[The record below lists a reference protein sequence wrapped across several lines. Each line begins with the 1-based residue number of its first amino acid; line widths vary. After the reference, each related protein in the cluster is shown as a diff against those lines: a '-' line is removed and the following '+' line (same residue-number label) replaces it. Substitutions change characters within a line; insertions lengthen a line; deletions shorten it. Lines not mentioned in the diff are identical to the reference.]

1 MKKYYS
7 VLLLLMLAFAS
18 TAQVK
23 NDSFGGRFID
33 ALHNGKKIT
42 IVTMGTSLTGG
53 EWRWPDVMMNDWLN
67 LEFPGQATCF
77 NEGVSASSSGVGPEN
92 NPSLSGLGKISSVI
106 AHKPD
111 VVFIEFAINDAYLP
125 YNISPKE
132 SKKNLN
138 AIIDQIYKANPKTE
152 IILQTMNSVID
163 KVGFG
168 LHATERPKLAEYM
181 QGYLDVAKARG
192 LLIVDHY
199 PNWMKLMKDDPVHF
213 DQLVPDGIHPQLTGY
228 KEILLPELKKT
239 LVLFSRSFPKYKNP
253 KLPVEERVK
262 DLIAKMTPEE
272 KFWQL
277 FMIPGD
283 LTDGKEKYKDGIFG
297 FQVSAKGGADAGSQ
311 ILDYS
316 TASNA
321 KETVKLINSIQKYF
335 IEKTRLGIP
344 IIAFDEALHGLV
356 RDGATAFPQS
366 IALSSSWD
374 IPLMK
379 QVSTAIALETKSRG
393 IRQILSPVVNVATD
407 VRWGRVEETYGED
420 PFLSSE
426 MGVAFVSSFENR
438 GVITTPKHF
447 LANSGDGGRD
457 SYPIDLNERLLE
469 EIYFPPFKAC
479 FTRGGS
485 RSVMTSYNT
494 ISGSP
499 CTANNWLLNEKLKK
513 EMNFSG
519 FIISDANAVGGA
531 NALHYTAK
539 DYPDASANAM
549 NNGLDVIFQT
559 AYDHY
564 KLFQP
569 PFLEGRI
576 ADKTIDEAVA
586 RVLRLKFELGLFEN
600 PYTNEEE
607 VNKWNG
613 NPDHKLL
620 AREAAQKGMVLL
632 KNKNN
637 ILPLNKTTKTIAVIG
652 TDAIE
657 ARLGGYSGPGNGKV
671 NILEG
676 IKNKI
681 SKSADVSYTAGCGRN
696 SPEWAAVPSANLFTT
711 EKGKISNG
719 LLGEYFNN
727 VQLNGKPVL
736 TRIDNEI
743 DFGWTLYAP
752 DPAINYD
759 FYSVKWTGK
768 IKSPTTGTFK
778 IGIEGNDGY
787 RLYLDGKLIVDNW
800 KSQTFT
806 TQLAD
811 YHFEKDKAYDIR
823 IEFFESQGYA
833 KFKLVWNI
841 GVNNEWQKKIDE
853 AVAASKKSDVAVIV
867 VGIEEGESLDR
878 AYLNLPG
885 HQEEMI
891 NQVAATGKPVVVVLI
906 GGSAITMS
914 KWINNVSSVLDAWY
928 PGEDGGNAVANVLF
942 GDYNPAGRLPITF
955 PVFEGQLPLVYNH
968 KSTGRTDD
976 YVNLNGQ
983 PLFPFGFGLSYS
995 NFEYSNLKFER
1006 KHFRKGESTTVYCT
1020 IKNTSS
1026 RAGDEVVQLYVRD
1039 LLSSIAQ
1046 PIKQLKG
1053 FQRISLKAGEEKEIS
1068 FAITP
1073 ETLQMLNSEMKWVV
1087 EPGEFRIM
1095 IGASSKDIRL
1105 RDVVNVTE

>member
-1 MKKYYS
+1 
-7 VLLLLMLAFAS
+7 MLAFAG

-23 NDSFGGRFID
+23 N
-33 ALHNGKKIT
+33 N
-42 IVTMGTSLTGG
+42 
-53 EWRWPDVMMNDWLN
+53 
-67 LEFPGQATCF
+67 
-77 NEGVSASSSGVGPEN
+77 SSG
-92 NPSLSGLGKISSVI
+92 I
-106 AHKPD
+106 
-111 VVFIEFAINDAYLP
+111 
-125 YNISPKE
+125 
-132 SKKNLN
+132 
-138 AIIDQIYKANPKTE
+138 
-152 IILQTMNSVID
+152 
-163 KVGFG
+163 
-168 LHATERPKLAEYM
+168 
-181 QGYLDVAKARG
+181 
-192 LLIVDHY
+192 
-199 PNWMKLMKDDPVHF
+199 
-213 DQLVPDGIHPQLTGY
+213 
-228 KEILLPELKKT
+228 
-239 LVLFSRSFPKYKNP
+239 PKYKNP
-253 KLPVEERVK
+253 KLSVEERVK
-262 DLIAKMTPEE
+262 DLISIMTPEE

-277 FMIPGD
+277 FMVPGD
-283 LTDGKEKYKDGIFG
+283 LTDGKERYKNGIFG
-297 FQVSAKGGADAGSQ
+297 LQVSAKGGADGGAQ

-316 TASNA
+316 AAGNA
-321 KETVKLINSIQKYF
+321 QETVKLINSIQKYF
-335 IEKTRLGIP
+335 VEETRLGIP

-356 RDGATAFPQS
+356 RDGATIFPQS
-366 IALSSSWD
+366 IALASSWD
-374 IPLMK
+374 VPLMER
-379 QVSTAIALETKSRG
+379 VSTAIALETKSRG

-420 PFLSSE
+420 PFLSAE
-426 MGVAFVSSFENR
+426 MGVAFVSSFEKM

-457 SYPIDLNERLLE
+457 SYPIDLNERILE

-485 RSVMTSYNT
+485 RSVMTSYNS
-494 ISGSP
+494 IGGSP
-499 CTANNWLLNEKLKK
+499 CSANNWLLNEKLKK

-531 NALHYTAK
+531 NVLHYTAN

-549 NNGLDVIFQT
+549 NNGLDVIFQS
-559 AYDHY
+559 HY
-564 KLFQP
+564 EHYQLFQP
-569 PFLEGRI
+569 PFLDGRI
-576 ADKTIDEAVA
+576 ADKTMDEALA

-600 PYTNEEE
+600 PYTKEEE

-613 NPDHKLL
+613 NPNHKLL

-637 ILPLNKTTKTIAVIG
+637 ILPLNKAIESIAVIG
-652 TDAIE
+652 TDAVE
-657 ARLGGYSGPGNGKV
+657 ARLGGYSGEGNGKV

-676 IKNKI
+676 IRNKLV
-681 SKSADVSYTAGCGRN
+681 KSANVSYTDGCGR
-696 SPEWAAVPSANLFTT
+696 STPEWVTVPSANLFATVNG
-711 EKGKISNG
+711 EKSNG

-727 VQLNGKPVL
+727 VQLTGKPII
-736 TRIDNEI
+736 TRIDNAI
-743 DFGWTLYAP
+743 DFGWTLYGP

-768 IKSPTTGTFK
+768 IKSPATGTFK

-787 RLYLDGKLIVDNW
+787 RLFMNGKLIIDNW

-811 YHFEKDKAYDIR
+811 YYFEKDKLYDIR

-841 GVNNEWQKKIDE
+841 GVTNEWQKKIDE
-853 AVAASKKSDVAVIV
+853 AVAAAKNADVAVIV
-867 VGIEEGESLDR
+867 AGIEEGESFDR

-914 KWINNVSSVLDAWY
+914 KWINNVSSVLNAWY
-928 PGEDGGNAVANVLF
+928 PGEDGGHAVANVLF

-968 KSTGRTDD
+968 KPTGRTDD

-995 NFEYSNLKFER
+995 SFEYSNLRFE
-1006 KHFRKGESTTVYCT
+1006 KKQFDKGDSTMVYCT
-1020 IKNTSS
+1020 VKNTSS
-1026 RAGDEVVQLYVRD
+1026 RDGDEVVQLYVRD

-1053 FQRISLKAGEEKEIS
+1053 FQRVSLKAGEEKEVA

-1105 RDVVNVTE
+1105 RDIVTVVE

>member
-1 MKKYYS
+1 MKKYLILIS
-7 VLLLLMLAFAS
+7 LILS
-18 TAQVK
+18 SQ
-23 NDSFGGRFID
+23 
-33 ALHNGKKIT
+33 T
-42 IVTMGTSLTGG
+42 IFS
-53 EWRWPDVMMNDWLN
+53 
-67 LEFPGQATCF
+67 Q
-77 NEGVSASSSGVGPEN
+77 S
-92 NPSLSGLGKISSVI
+92 I
-106 AHKPD
+106 
-111 VVFIEFAINDAYLP
+111 
-125 YNISPKE
+125 
-132 SKKNLN
+132 
-138 AIIDQIYKANPKTE
+138 
-152 IILQTMNSVID
+152 
-163 KVGFG
+163 
-168 LHATERPKLAEYM
+168 
-181 QGYLDVAKARG
+181 
-192 LLIVDHY
+192 
-199 PNWMKLMKDDPVHF
+199 PN
-213 DQLVPDGIHPQLTGY
+213 
-228 KEILLPELKKT
+228 
-239 LVLFSRSFPKYKNP
+239 YKNP
-253 KLPVEERVK
+253 KLSVDERVK
-262 DLIAKMTPEE
+262 DLIARMTPEE

-283 LTDGKEKYKDGIFG
+283 LTDGKEKYKNGIFG
-297 FQVSAKGGADAGSQ
+297 FQVSAKGSTDAGAQ

-316 TASNA
+316 AASNA
-321 KETVKLINSIQKYF
+321 KETAKLINSIQKYF
-335 IEKTRLGIP
+335 VEETRLGIP
-344 IIAFDEALHGLV
+344 IIAFDEVLHGLV

-374 IPLMK
+374 TSLMK
-379 QVSTAIALETKSRG
+379 RVSTAIALETKSRG
-393 IRQILSPVVNVATD
+393 IRQVLSPVVNVATD

-426 MGVAFVSSFENR
+426 MGVAFVSPFEKM

-469 EIYFPPFKAC
+469 EIYFPPFRAC
-479 FTRGGS
+479 FKRGGS

-499 CTANNWLLNEKLKK
+499 STANNWLLNEKLKK

-539 DYPDASANAM
+539 DYPEASANAI

-559 AYDHY
+559 AHDHY

-569 PFLEGRI
+569 PFLDGRI
-576 ADKTIDEAVA
+576 ADKTTDEAVA

-600 PYTNEEE
+600 PYVNEEE

-613 NPDHKLL
+613 NPAHKVL

-632 KNKNN
+632 KNENHV
-637 ILPLNKTTKTIAVIG
+637 LPLKKTTKSIAVIG
-652 TDAIE
+652 TDATE

-676 IKNKI
+676 IKNKLG
-681 SKSADVSYTAGCGRN
+681 KSADISYAVGCGRN
-696 SPEWAAVPSANLFTT
+696 SPEWTTVPATNLFTSAN
-711 EKGKISNG
+711 GKKENG

-727 VQLNGKPVL
+727 IQLNGKPVI
-736 TRIDNEI
+736 TRVDDKI

-752 DPAINYD
+752 DPVINYD

-768 IKSPTTGTFK
+768 IKSPVMGTFK

-787 RLYLDGKLIVDNW
+787 RLYLNGKLIIDNW

-811 YHFEKDKAYDIR
+811 YHFEKDKEYDIR
-823 IEFFESQGYA
+823 VEFFESQGYVR
-833 KFKLVWNI
+833 FKLVWNV
-841 GVNNEWQKKIDE
+841 GVANDWQKKIDE
-853 AVAASKKSDVAVIV
+853 AVAIAKKSDVAIVV

-928 PGEDGGNAVANVLF
+928 PGEDGGHAVANVLF

-968 KSTGRTDD
+968 KPTGRTDD

-995 NFEYSNLKFER
+995 NFEYSNLRFE
-1006 KHFRKGESTTVYCT
+1006 KKQFGKGDSTTAYCT

-1026 RAGDEVVQLYVRD
+1026 RDGDEVVQLYVRD

-1073 ETLQMLNSEMKWVV
+1073 ETLQMLNNEMKWVV

-1105 RDVVNVTE
+1105 RDVVTVVE